1 MIHAAVRTATHCDNS
16 FVTHTSCTHTN
27 WLHHLS
33 APSHASRPDALA
45 RSCCVDDIG
54 VWQRRHLPRH
64 ATPGEPCGCRP
75 SLGPRAGVW
84 PSWPLAR
91 RSQALVKGHLAAVM
105 RWRAPI
111 ERPAKGEA
119 VIGWRRDAAAGG
131 GGADRGAVC
140 AFELKQNVST
150 VSPRLPSAP
159 REVTQ
164 SDRSLG
170 AFTRKH
176 NTASSLLPT
185 CHCLAATP
193 SAGPNGNSDG
203 YQGGLLISPG

>member
-1 MIHAAVRTATHCDNS
+1 MITPLWLTLPARIQTGCITSQPRATLPDPTLLRDPVAC
-16 FVTHTSCTHTN
+16 TTSESG
-27 WLHHLS
+27 S
-33 APSHASRPDALA
+33 AGI
-45 RSCCVDDIG
+45 C
-54 VWQRRHLPRH
+54 H

-75 SLGPRAGVW
+75 SLGPQAGIS

-119 VIGWRRDAAAGG
+119 VIGWRRDAAGG

-140 AFELKQNVST
+140 GFELKQNVST

-164 SDRSLG
+164 SDWSLG